1 MSVGASLL
9 AGCDA
14 AQRRGFD
21 ARLDLHEAVKH
32 HTKLVRK
39 TARGKAD
46 AMGDGR
52 RVATSGPEAVE
63 SVLVQV
69 VVLDDLIEEDDKRVD
84 VAEVRRPSTLCLAA
98 FAFSP
103 LRARLV

>member
-1 MSVGASLL
+1 M
-9 AGCDA
+9 
-14 AQRRGFD
+14 
-21 ARLDLHEAVKH
+21 
-32 HTKLVRK
+32 
-39 TARGKAD
+39 
-46 AMGDGR
+46 
-52 RVATSGPEAVE
+52 E

-84 VAEVRRPSTLCLAA
+84 VAEVRHPSTLCLAA